1 MTNKDIKKLCET
13 LESTLVSQQNQVN
26 QDRFN
31 VKMLRGS
38 VELKDELIL
47 NRNKQIKEM
56 SDKINQL
63 ERLEKSQDMN
73 TADLLESISNLEFLL
88 EKKNKEIE
96 ELKNKLK

>member
-13 LESTLVSQQNQVN
+13 LESTLVSQQNQIN

-31 VKMLRGS
+31 IKMLRGS

>member
-31 VKMLRGS
+31 IKMLRGS